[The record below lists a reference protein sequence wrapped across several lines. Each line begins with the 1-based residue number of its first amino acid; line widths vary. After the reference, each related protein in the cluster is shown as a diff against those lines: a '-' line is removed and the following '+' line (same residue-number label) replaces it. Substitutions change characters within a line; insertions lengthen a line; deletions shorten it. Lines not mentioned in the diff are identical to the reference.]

1 MIQGSID
8 LFSEDARPARAKRD
22 VQLVSHTVFTPPMVE
37 EEDGNIG
44 WVFWPDDENEVK
56 VPLGAMRQFD
66 GQAVAEFAGRACYQ
80 SFDRPNPKTATNKG
94 YLHHIQEQ
102 KHDNVL
108 EHASAGFYI
117 TGISR
122 TCSHELVRHRHFTY
136 SQLSQ
141 RYVNGKDSLFVVPQ
155 AILDEMR
162 ALVEAEYP
170 DETPVNPF
178 TNEECTY
185 DDVVDYMGDQ
195 WAKEMR
201 AACIERYDDVVGLL
215 SDEESKL
222 KLSKKQIRQAARSEL
237 PGATETRLVM
247 TGNYRAWKGFLQQRI
262 SPAADVEIN
271 DLAVDILGKLAELAP
286 NVFGEEARK
295 TWDGSIEHGE
305 AKH

>member
-1 MIQGSID
+1 MIPVYSPT
-8 LFSEDARPARAKRD
+8 SESDERIARAKRN
-22 VQLVSHTVFTPPMVE
+22 VQLVSQTVFFPPVE
-37 EEDGNIG
+37 EHEDGNTDLI
-44 WVFWPDDENEVK
+44 FWPDKENELPVA
-56 VPLGAMRQFD
+56 LGALRQFD

-80 SFDRPNPKTATNKG
+80 SFNRPNPKTATNKG

-141 RYVNGKDSLFVVPQ
+141 RYVDGKDSLFVVPQ
-155 AILDEMR
+155 AIINEFR
-162 ALVEAEYP
+162 ALVEHQYP
-170 DETPVNPF
+170 DETPVNPY
-178 TNEECTY
+178 TDEECTY
-185 DDVVDYMGDQ
+185 DDVVEHLAEK

-201 AACIERYDDVVGLL
+201 EAAVERYTDVVEFIG
-215 SDEESKL
+215 DEDALIKL
-222 KLSKKQIRQAARSEL
+222 AKKQIRQAARSEL
-237 PGATETRLVM
+237 TGATETRLVM

-271 DLAVDILGKLAELAP
+271 DLAVDILNKLAALAP
-286 NVFGEEARK
+286 NVFDAEARK
-295 TWDGSIEHGE
+295 TWGWEIEHGE

>member
-8 LFSEDARPARAKRD
+8 LFSEDTRPARAKRN
-22 VQLVSHTVFTPPMVE
+22 VHLVSHTVFIPPVDD
-37 EEDGNIG
+37 DGKFIFN
-44 WVFWPDDENEVK
+44 PDPENSLDSDFE
-56 VPLGAMRQFD
+56 LYD
-66 GQAVAEFAGRACYQ
+66 GQAVSEFAGRACYQ

-141 RYVNGKDSLFVVPQ
+141 RYVDGKDSLFVVPQ
-155 AILDEMR
+155 ALLDEFR
-162 ALVEAEYP
+162 ALLMDRHG
-170 DETPVNPF
+170 DEQPINPF
-178 TNEECTY
+178 TGEKATHNE
-185 DDVVDYMGDQ
+185 VVDYMADQ
-195 WAKEMR
+195 WSKEVR
-201 AACIERYDDVVGLL
+201 SQVVERYNDIVELLADD
-215 SDEESKL
+215 DAQL

-271 DLAVDILGKLAELAP
+271 DLAVDILGKLADLAP

-295 TWDGSIEHGE
+295 TWDGSAEHGE